1 MIMDVKRKILKN
13 EKGQALVEFLL
24 FLPFMLIMYSITL
37 SISNSINASIN
48 QQKVTRNYF
57 YYLHQNTSHMPRASR
72 GGSSPVGT
80 WNVFGMSII
89 GWMEDIVGN
98 QPMATCFKFRVPL
111 GETDDDACEDGYD
124 KTTTQFIRVGTVYGV
139 CGTTYRRNNT
149 SIYNRILDSPVL
161 VTSQD
166 ACHITQ

>member
-1 MIMDVKRKILKN
+1 MITAVKKKEIELN
-13 EKGQALVEFLL
+13 EDGQALVEFLL

-48 QQKVTRNYF
+48 QQKVTRSYF
-57 YYLHQNTSHMPRASR
+57 YYIHQNTSMLPRAKR
-72 GGSSPVGT
+72 DGSTDAWTS
-80 WNVFGMSII
+80 FGMSII
-89 GWMEDIVGN
+89 GWGEKLVDS

-111 GETDDDACEDGYD
+111 GETEDDSCEEGYD

-149 SIYNRILDSPVL
+149 DVYNRILDSAVL
-161 VTSQD
+161 VTSRDSCLISQ
-166 ACHITQ
+166 